1 MLVVVVKTFALP
13 MFFALKVN
21 EPNQI
26 IRIKGNVLPAP
37 EDGTPVN
44 NAGPAN

>member
-1 MLVVVVKTFALP
+1 MVTITSNA
-13 MFFALKVN
+13 VN
-21 EPNQI
+21 EPSKI

-44 NAGPAN
+44 NAGPASN